1 MSILQPIPGDA
12 NAVIPGLLIAQ
23 DKAVNKISTQASDSA
38 LRLHTNAILGIYTR
52 AARTRRAL
60 NSSSGRTA
68 EPTSCRQ
75 CMAIRKVEDGDTTSQ
90 ATHHHAR
97 YCLSPMGT
105 WDFAHRL
112 QPSCIGV
119 GGAAERV
126 NISKRNLVSGTC
138 YYTKTETYS
147 GPHWTLYQTPCAI
160 ETIGTKH
167 QTPRTSVQRGAGVC
181 EPGSRC
187 LSSE

>member
-1 MSILQPIPGDA
+1 VCYQINP
-12 NAVIPGLLIAQ
+12 
-23 DKAVNKISTQASDSA
+23 
-38 LRLHTNAILGIYTR
+38 
-52 AARTRRAL
+52 
-60 NSSSGRTA
+60 SSGIANDLHLKYFWFLGRLLGKSMFDGHQTTA
-68 EPTSCRQ
+68 HLTQNMYNHRLAWPITLDDVEFVEPHIYNSHTE
-75 CMAIRKVEDGDTTSQ
+75 IRKVEDGDTTSQ

-138 YYTKTETYS
+138 YYTKTETHS

-167 QTPRTSVQRGAGVC
+167 QTPRTSVQRGVGVC